1 MKKNL
6 LIWLALVFTVVYLY
20 TTPPAENES
29 QAGTVSLVV
38 AKGEITQG
46 NKVDLEILNKT
57 AATWK
62 YENDCFVEPFRV
74 YRYENG
80 DWLQLEA
87 KSQTAP
93 CDEKLKEKT
102 LAAGEQTIVDY
113 GPWTLSLFFE
123 KGRYQI
129 RADLSDSDGN
139 RREFISNDFN
149 VVGPSFL
156 TNVWRE
162 LLYRPFYNS
171 LLFFTKYLP
180 WHSLGLAIILLTV
193 LIRLLLLAPSHKAM
207 KAQKAMQEIQPKLQQ
222 IKEKY
227 KGDQQR
233 LAQETMRV
241 WRENK
246 VNPLGSCLPLL
257 IQFPVLI
264 ALFYVV
270 QDGLDPNNVYLLY
283 GPLRDFDFN
292 LIQTNFLGLLDLT
305 KIDFYVL
312 PLTIGLLQFVQ
323 MKLAM
328 AKNGAP
334 KLGNKP
340 TPSTGEPDLAAM
352 NNMMLYMMPVLIAV
366 FTASLPSGVG
376 LYWGV
381 STLFGIGQQLVVNK
395 SSDKSKKNG
404 SEVSIKVI
412 N

>member
-20 TTPPAENES
+20 ATPPTENES
-29 QAGTVSLVV
+29 QTGTVSLVV
-38 AKGEITQG
+38 ANGEITQG
-46 NKVDLEILNKT
+46 NTVALEILNKT
-57 AATWK
+57 AANWK
-62 YENDCFVEPFRV
+62 YENDCFAEPFRV

-80 DWLQLEA
+80 DWRQLEA
-87 KSQTAP
+87 EKQLP
-93 CDEKLKEKT
+93 QCDENLKEKT
-102 LAAGEQTIVDY
+102 LAAGEQTTIDY
-113 GPWTLSLFFE
+113 GPWTLALFYE

-129 RADLSDSDGN
+129 RADLLDADGN

-149 VVGPSFL
+149 VVAPSFL
-156 TNVWRE
+156 TNLWRE

-193 LIRLLLLAPSHKAM
+193 LIRLLLLAPSQKAM
-207 KAQKAMQEIQPKLQQ
+207 KAQKAMQEIQPKLRQ

-233 LAQETMRV
+233 LAQETMRI

-246 VNPLGSCLPLL
+246 VNPLGSCLPIL

-270 QDGLDPNNVYLLY
+270 QGGLDPNNVYLLY
-283 GPLRDFDFN
+283 SPLRDFDFS
-292 LIQTNFLGLLDLT
+292 LIQTDFLGLLDLT

-312 PLTIGLLQFVQ
+312 PLIIGLLQFVQ

-328 AKNGAP
+328 AKSGGP
-334 KLGNKP
+334 KLENKP
-340 TPSTGEPDLAAM
+340 TPASGEPDLAAV

-366 FTASLPSGVG
+366 FTASLPAGVG

-381 STLFGIGQQLVVNK
+381 STLFGIVQQLVVNK
-395 SSDKSKKNG
+395 SPGKSQKNG
-404 SEVSIKVI
+404 SEVSVKVI